1 MEISKRQ
8 LQENYNRSNLDNIFN
23 EIVKTK
29 PNRITLSGYFPRI
42 AGFRSELFEKLNNAL
57 QEIFKSN
64 NTESYAKYLKNIILQ
79 EMVLRD
85 MIIQNTPNSYRLSQK
100 GNIHGEDY
108 FTKAKRIY
116 GEGKIESILN
126 IIEKNIIEME
136 KPQDNM
142 FEVTKGQLEEAKKA
156 RTKLRKKKKGDRCT
170 RIAKSKYDVWPSA
183 YSSGAVVRCRQGKIW
198 RGLKEEEEDVNFM
211 GGITKGELEEAK
223 KARTKLRKKKKSEFS
238 KFVGSEFGDE
248 EGNIFSVEEVYEFVE
263 ANKEKYFKSNFP
275 ISKLIHNLEWWDKNY
290 DINNKEHKRRMM
302 NSDTSYPLLV
312 VKEKNNLSVA
322 DGLNRLYKA
331 VNIENKKN
339 IDIYL
344 INKEDIMSLNKK
356 SLNEKTDFSKEKKQG
371 LHGWFARQGGKGK
384 SKGWVDC
391 NTCRDGKCKSCGRKE
406 GESRSK
412 YPACRPTPSACKTK
426 GRGKSWG
433 KKSTNEEFPIQ
444 SLYREKENMEI
455 KKKDIFDEDLV
466 LKRDQSKKAIYVQS
480 DLDSDKARSQE
491 TFKNKEALKSAGFK
505 WDGDIKSWKTDD
517 VNFMLAKKTIETIN
531 KKEFLIDTLE
541 QLEEII
547 ASSENTP
554 EKEGLMG
561 KIDMYINDLSNATD
575 EAAMSAEIR
584 RYLTF
589 FSKFKGHSL
598 FNTWL
603 IYIQSG
609 GKATKVA
616 GFRQWETK
624 FYRRVKKGA
633 KGLQIF
639 VPIFTKSTSKD
650 DETGEEIT
658 KENAVRFKPG
668 YVYDISQTEPIDE
681 RGEVPEEPNWFADLE
696 PTERSIELYKYFIEL
711 CEDMGIQI
719 SKSDSER
726 GEKGY
731 SAGNKINISSAKEGA
746 GEVSTLVH
754 EIAHELMHWKK
765 SSIYYQENTNREL
778 EELQAESVS
787 YVVLKHYELPTE
799 HHPTYLALWKA
810 NKEKIKDNVKVIT
823 DVAKFII
830 TEIDKIEKRNQ
841 KNEVINEQT
850 KQDIEKELK
859 LNEIKNLFKRLL
871 K

>member
-1 MEISKRQ
+1 MKIFEITKKELLSEKWSEKYKRSIDC
-8 LQENYNRSNLDNIFN
+8 NNP
-23 EIVKTK
+23 K
-29 PNRITLSGYFPRI
+29 
-42 AGFRSELFEKLNNAL
+42 GF
-57 QEIFKSN
+57 
-64 NTESYAKYLKNIILQ
+64 
-79 EMVLRD
+79 
-85 MIIQNTPNSYRLSQK
+85 SQK
-100 GNIHGEDY
+100 AHC
-108 FTKAKRIY
+108 
-116 GEGKIESILN
+116 
-126 IIEKNIIEME
+126 
-136 KPQDNM
+136 
-142 FEVTKGQLEEAKKA
+142 KG
-156 RTKLRKKKKGDRCT
+156 R
-170 RIAKSKYDVWPSA
+170 
-183 YSSGAVVRCRQGKIW
+183 
-198 RGLKEEEEDVNFM
+198 LKEEDFLDEKCPKLKITDEMKDEMSKFNSAEQFLRS
-211 GGITKGELEEAK
+211 GGFSIEVLDRAAYGFSSDDIKTLMPNELNIKWKDDYENVIYEQMKSGLSKIDWAK
-223 KARTKLRKKKKSEFS
+223 KINLTEPIDVIFEKN
-238 KFVGSEFGDE
+238 KFYIDDGHHRFYAAKILKRPL
-248 EGNIFSVEEVYEFVE
+248 NI
-263 ANKEKYFKSNFP
+263 
-275 ISKLIHNLEWWDKNY
+275 NLEIKQNP
-290 DINNKEHKRRMM
+290 IL
-302 NSDTSYPLLV
+302 SLS
-312 VKEKNNLSVA
+312 NNLSYDDFHRCA
-322 DGLNRLYKA
+322 F
-331 VNIENKKN
+331 
-339 IDIYL
+339 
-344 INKEDIMSLNKK
+344 K
-356 SLNEKTDFSKEKKQG
+356 SFKDNNLNEKTDFSKEKEQG

-406 GESRSK
+406 GEKRSK

-433 KKSTNEEFPIQ
+433 KKSANEEFPIQ

-541 QLEEII
+541 QLEEIV

-554 EKEGLMG
+554 EKETLMS

-575 EAAMSAEIR
+575 EASMSAEIR
-584 RYLTF
+584 RYLSF
-589 FSKFKGHSL
+589 FSKFRGHSL

-603 IYIQSG
+603 IYIQSK

-658 KENAVRFKPG
+658 KENAVRFRPG
-668 YVYDISQTEPIDE
+668 YVFDIADTEPIDE
-681 RGEVPEEPNWFADLE
+681 RGEVPETPNWFADLE

-711 CEDMGIQI
+711 CEDMGIEI

-726 GEKGY
+726 GERGY

-765 SSIYYQENTNREL
+765 SSLYYQPNTDAKLR
-778 EELQAESVS
+778 ELQAESVS
-787 YVVLKHYELPTE
+787 YVVLKHYDLPVE

-810 NKEKIKDNVKVIT
+810 NKDKIKENVNVIT
-823 DVAKFII
+823 NVAKFII
-830 TEIDKIEKRNQ
+830 TEIDKIERRYQNPNQ
-841 KNEVINEQT
+841 
-850 KQDIEKELK
+850 DK
-859 LNEIKNLFKRLL
+859 LNEIKSVFKRYMGRL
-871 K
+871 

>member
-1 MEISKRQ
+1 M
-8 LQENYNRSNLDNIFN
+8 
-23 EIVKTK
+23 
-29 PNRITLSGYFPRI
+29 
-42 AGFRSELFEKLNNAL
+42 KLN
-57 QEIFKSN
+57 E
-64 NTESYAKYLKNIILQ
+64 
-79 EMVLRD
+79 
-85 MIIQNTPNSYRLSQK
+85 
-100 GNIHGEDY
+100 
-108 FTKAKRIY
+108 
-116 GEGKIESILN
+116 
-126 IIEKNIIEME
+126 
-136 KPQDNM
+136 
-142 FEVTKGQLEEAKKA
+142 
-156 RTKLRKKKKGDRCT
+156 
-170 RIAKSKYDVWPSA
+170 
-183 YSSGAVVRCRQGKIW
+183 
-198 RGLKEEEEDVNFM
+198 
-211 GGITKGELEEAK
+211 
-223 KARTKLRKKKKSEFS
+223 
-238 KFVGSEFGDE
+238 
-248 EGNIFSVEEVYEFVE
+248 
-263 ANKEKYFKSNFP
+263 
-275 ISKLIHNLEWWDKNY
+275 
-290 DINNKEHKRRMM
+290 
-302 NSDTSYPLLV
+302 
-312 VKEKNNLSVA
+312 
-322 DGLNRLYKA
+322 
-331 VNIENKKN
+331 
-339 IDIYL
+339 
-344 INKEDIMSLNKK
+344 
-356 SLNEKTDFSKEKKQG
+356 
-371 LHGWFARQGGKGK
+371 
-384 SKGWVDC
+384 
-391 NTCRDGKCKSCGRKE
+391 
-406 GESRSK
+406 
-412 YPACRPTPSACKTK
+412 
-426 GRGKSWG
+426 
-433 KKSTNEEFPIQ
+433 NEEFPIQ

-575 EAAMSAEIR
+575 EAAMSSEIR

-589 FSKFKGHSL
+589 FSKFRGHSL

-616 GFRQWETK
+616 GFRQWEAK

-668 YVYDISQTEPIDE
+668 YVFDISDTEPIDE

-719 SKSDSER
+719 SKSGSER

-731 SAGNKINISSAKEGA
+731 SAGNKINISSAREGA

-765 SSIYYQENTNREL
+765 SSIYFQDKTDAKLR
-778 EELQAESVS
+778 ELQAESVS

-810 NKEKIKDNVKVIT
+810 NKEKIKENVKVIT

-830 TEIDKIEKRNQ
+830 SEIDKIEKRNQ
-841 KNEVINEQT
+841 KNEVINEQVF
-850 KQDIEKELK
+850 KDV
-859 LNEIKNLFKRLL
+859 KNIFKRFM

>member
-1 MEISKRQ
+1 M
-8 LQENYNRSNLDNIFN
+8 
-23 EIVKTK
+23 
-29 PNRITLSGYFPRI
+29 
-42 AGFRSELFEKLNNAL
+42 KLTD
-57 QEIFKSN
+57 I
-64 NTESYAKYLKNIILQ
+64 LKQ
-79 EMVLRD
+79 
-85 MIIQNTPNSYRLSQK
+85 IIQEK
-100 GNIHGEDY
+100 
-108 FTKAKRIY
+108 KAKR
-116 GEGKIESILN
+116 
-126 IIEKNIIEME
+126 
-136 KPQDNM
+136 
-142 FEVTKGQLEEAKKA
+142 
-156 RTKLRKKKKGDRCT
+156 DRCL
-170 RIAKSKYDVWPSA
+170 RIADRKFNKPSA
-183 YSSGAVVRCRQGKIW
+183 YKSGAVVRCRQGKIW
-198 RGLKEEEEDVNFM
+198 KGLKEEEEYGM
-211 GGITKGELEEAK
+211 GGVEQLEKKLLDKYKGLKTLFLTNNKGVLSVDMIEVNPNERSKGIGSNVINDIIEYADANNMEIRLNPALKDE
-223 KARTKLRKKKKSEFS
+223 RKGTTSRNRLVRFYKSFGFIENTGRNIDYTKKS
-238 KFVGSEFGDE
+238 GSM
-248 EGNIFSVEEVYEFVE
+248 YRLP
-263 ANKEKYFKSNFP
+263 KSAEQ
-275 ISKLIHNLEWWDKNY
+275 LD
-290 DINNKEHKRRMM
+290 
-302 NSDTSYPLLV
+302 
-312 VKEKNNLSVA
+312 
-322 DGLNRLYKA
+322 
-331 VNIENKKN
+331 
-339 IDIYL
+339 
-344 INKEDIMSLNKK
+344 
-356 SLNEKTDFSKEKKQG
+356 EKTDYSKEKKQG

-391 NTCRDGKCKSCGRKE
+391 NTCRNGKCKSCGRKE

-426 GRGKSWG
+426 GKGKSWG
-433 KKSTNEEFPIQ
+433 KKSKTNEEFPIQ
-444 SLYREKENMEI
+444 SLYREKQNMEI
-455 KKKDIFDEDLV
+455 EKKNIFDEDLV
-466 LKRDQSKKAIYVQS
+466 LKRDQSKKTIYVQS
-480 DLDSDKARSQE
+480 DLTDDKARSQE
-491 TFKNKEALKSAGFK
+491 TYKNKEALKSAGFK
-505 WDGDIKSWKTDD
+505 WDGDIKSWKIDD
-517 VNFMLAKKTIETIN
+517 FNFILAKKTIETIN

-541 QLEEII
+541 QLEEIV

-589 FSKFKGHSL
+589 FSKFRGHSL

-616 GFRQWETK
+616 GFRQWEAK
-624 FYRRVKKGA
+624 FHRRVKKGA

-639 VPIFTKSTSKD
+639 VPIFSKSTSKD

-668 YVYDISQTEPIDE
+668 YVFDISDTEPIDE
-681 RGEVPEEPNWFADLE
+681 RGEIPETPNWFADLE

-731 SAGNKINISSAKEGA
+731 SAGNKINISSAREGA

-765 SSIYYQENTNREL
+765 SSIYYQENTDAKLR
-778 EELQAESVS
+778 ELQAESVS

-841 KNEVINEQT
+841 KNEVMNEQVF
-850 KQDIEKELK
+850 KDVKKI
-859 LNEIKNLFKRLL
+859 FKRFM